1 MQLTR
6 DATLTATSASKA
18 NNLTHRQ
25 RMARQREREMER
37 ERRRCCYNYAY
48 LAARHAG
55 QRLWG
60 NKASIWQQIS
70 QLQRSIIINR
80 KSENNHQAWLKA
92 SALKESQ
99 LQTVF
104 CGKSNCWHIL
114 PSLSLQLP
122 TGATIWRYMK
132 IASAFN

>member
-6 DATLTATSASKA
+6 DATLTATPASKA

-25 RMARQREREMER
+25 RMERQREREREGERWR
-37 ERRRCCYNYAY
+37 ERRCCCYNYAY

-104 CGKSNCWHIL
+104 SGKSNCRHTYPL
-114 PSLSLQLP
+114 PSLSLCSSLRALQFGV
-122 TGATIWRYMK
+122 T
-132 IASAFN
+132 